1 MKIDYIKH
9 GDICLPALKPPEG
22 TYEIGRFG
30 RMYLDHIKKNRRV
43 VYSQLMIKGTLLK
56 HVSQID
62 KHARKFYDNLMKDF
76 AKDAPPMENQ
86 MEWVG
91 YMNNAR
97 HSAEEIVMKEF
108 IFEE

>member
-9 GDICLPALKPPEG
+9 GDICLPALKVPEG

-56 HVSQID
+56 HVSQIG
-62 KHARKFYDNLMKDF
+62 KHAIELS
-76 AKDAPPMENQ
+76 
-86 MEWVG
+86 VT
-91 YMNNAR
+91 
-97 HSAEEIVMKEF
+97 HLH
-108 IFEE
+108 IFSLEQVSRECEKKSVKLIPSMIE

>member
-9 GDICLPALKPPEG
+9 GDICLPALKAPEG

-62 KHARKFYDNLMKDF
+62 KHARQFYENLMKDF
-76 AKDAPPMENQ
+76 AKDAPPMERQ
-86 MEWVG
+86 ME
-91 YMNNAR
+91 
-97 HSAEEIVMKEF
+97 
-108 IFEE
+108 